1 MCVYIYVFVGILLLS
16 FKYTYD
22 LCRGFPGSSGGK
34 ESTCNAED
42 PGLIPGLG
50 SSPGEGIGYPH
61 QYSWVS
67 LVAQTVKH
75 LPVMWET

>member
-42 PGLIPGLG
+42 PSLIPVSGR
-50 SSPGEGIGYPH
+50 STAEGIGYHSSVLGLPLWL
-61 QYSWVS
+61 SW
-67 LVAQTVKH
+67 
-75 LPVMWET
+75 